1 MSVLGRA
8 GATATSAAVVIAAL
22 AVGRL
27 VSDHLESKISPDPFI
42 REVAAGETAHLRFAD
57 IDVDRVSAAD
67 ALISVSSVAK
77 ARGVFLVVDV
87 TVRGTDR
94 ARALTGVELVDAEGR
109 IYGPDKSRAYCSF
122 NLNAEPG
129 LTTYARLCFD
139 IPTPALDGVRL
150 LVARE
155 DSAGRGASQRRDE
168 IGDLDLGITPTEAE
182 RMLAANL
189 ALKTTNDPFAKP
201 DPEPQPMPTEAS

>member
-27 VSDHLESKISPDPFI
+27 VSDHVESKISPDPFL

-57 IDVDRVSAAD
+57 IDVDRVNAAD
-67 ALISVSSVAK
+67 VLVSGSDVVK

-87 TVRGTDR
+87 TVRGTDK
-94 ARALTGVELVDAEGR
+94 ARALTGIELVDTEGR

-139 IPTPALDGVRL
+139 IPTLALEDVRL
-150 LVARE
+150 RVAQV
-155 DSAGRGASQRRDE
+155 DSAGGGASQRRDE
-168 IGDLDLGITPTEAE
+168 IGDLDLGISASEA
-182 RMLAANL
+182 RGMLAEEL
-189 ALKTTNDPFAKP
+189 ALATTNDPFTKP